1 MIVSTAIET
10 VEWSDEVVEA
20 VFGTEKRRNKMKV
33 CDLIKLLQTMNPN
46 DIVKI
51 PEPEGGCFTHWI
63 DVDYVDKSNNKVYI
77 NPAD

>member
-1 MIVSTAIET
+1 
-10 VEWSDEVVEA
+10 
-20 VFGTEKRRNKMKV
+20 MKV

-63 DVDYVDKSNNKVYI
+63 DVDYVDKGNNKVYI
-77 NPAD
+77 KPAD